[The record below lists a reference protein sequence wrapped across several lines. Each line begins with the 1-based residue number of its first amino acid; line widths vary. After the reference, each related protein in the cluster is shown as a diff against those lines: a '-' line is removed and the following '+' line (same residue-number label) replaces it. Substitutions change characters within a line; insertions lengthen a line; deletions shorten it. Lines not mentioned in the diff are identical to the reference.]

1 VQSTEHDLVSP
12 GDVDRWSSLS
22 VSNTVHGQ
30 ESGVPEVVG
39 IKNIGVADPIHG
51 QETDT
56 PVIQISRYL
65 SARNTMHEQETDKA
79 IVSTAQ
85 WVYAR
90 RPIHGH
96 DVYGGNVLIGVPFG
110 FNFIARASPYTMI
123 SNLYWDDE
131 HLDRKAA

>member
-1 VQSTEHDLVSP
+1 
-12 GDVDRWSSLS
+12 
-22 VSNTVHGQ
+22 
-30 ESGVPEVVG
+30 VPEIVG
-39 IKNIGVADPIHG
+39 IKNIGVADPIHR

-65 SARNTMHEQETDKA
+65 SARNTRHEQESDKA

-96 DVYGGNVLIGVPFG
+96 DVYGENVLVGVPFG

-131 HLDRKAA
+131 HIDRKAA